1 MFTSI
6 LSAAGG
12 NLTVIGAVVCTVA
25 SIILGLVISFVY
37 MSEGKCSKNF
47 AVTLVTLPVLVQ
59 VVIMMVNGNLG
70 TSVAILGAFSL
81 VRFRSVPGTSKEICC
96 VFFAMA
102 IGLATGMGF
111 ITFAVMITLVISVLF
126 LILSKTSFG
135 ETNSGVKQLK
145 VTIPETLDYT
155 EVFDDLFEKYT
166 KEATLEK
173 VKTTNLGSMFELH
186 YDIIL
191 KDDKQ
196 EKALI
201 DELRC
206 RNGNLTIMCS
216 RPQAAKE
223 QL

>member
-6 LSAAGG
+6 LESTGG
-12 NLTVIGAVVCTVA
+12 LTIGGAIICTVA
-25 SIILGLVISFVY
+25 SIILGLTIAYIY
-37 MSEGKCSKNF
+37 MAQGRCSKNF
-47 AVTLVTLPVLVQ
+47 AITLVTLPVLVQ

-70 TSVAILGAFSL
+70 TGVAILGAFGL

-102 IGLATGMGF
+102 VGLATGLGI
-111 ITFAVMITLVISVLF
+111 ITFAVMITVVISLLL
-126 LILSKTSFG
+126 LILSKTTFG
-135 ETNSGVKQLK
+135 ETKSLRFLK
-145 VTIPETLDYT
+145 ITIPESLDYT
-155 EVFDDLFEKYT
+155 EVFNDIFERYA
-166 KEATLEK
+166 KEVTLNR
-173 VKTTNLGSMFELH
+173 VKTTNLGSLFELN
-186 YDIIL
+186 YDIVL

-206 RNGNLTIMCS
+206 RNGNLTIVCS
-216 RPQAAKE
+216 RPQMEKE

>member
-6 LSAAGG
+6 LESTGG
-12 NLTVIGAVVCTVA
+12 LTIGGAIICTVA
-25 SIILGLVISFVY
+25 SIILGLTIAYIY
-37 MSEGKCSKNF
+37 MGQGRCSKNF
-47 AVTLVTLPVLVQ
+47 AITLVTLPVLVQ

-70 TSVAILGAFSL
+70 TGVAILGAFGL

-102 IGLATGMGF
+102 VGLATGMGF
-111 ITFAVMITLVISVLF
+111 ITFAVMITVVISLLL
-126 LILSKTSFG
+126 LILSKTTFG
-135 ETNSGVKQLK
+135 ETKSLRLLK
-145 VTIPETLDYT
+145 ITIPESLDYT
-155 EVFDDLFEKYT
+155 EVFNDIFERYT
-166 KEATLEK
+166 KEVTLNR
-173 VKTTNLGSMFELH
+173 VKTTNLGSLFELN
-186 YDIIL
+186 YDIVL

-206 RNGNLTIMCS
+206 RNGNLTIVCG
-216 RPQAAKE
+216 RPQMEKE

>member
-6 LSAAGG
+6 LESTGG
-12 NLTVIGAVVCTVA
+12 LTIGGAIICTVA
-25 SIILGLVISFVY
+25 SIILGLTIAYIY
-37 MSEGKCSKNF
+37 MGQGRCSKNF
-47 AVTLVTLPVLVQ
+47 AITLVTLPVLVQ

-70 TSVAILGAFSL
+70 TGVAILGAFGL

-102 IGLATGMGF
+102 VGLATGMGF
-111 ITFAVMITLVISVLF
+111 ITFAVMITVVISLLL
-126 LILSKTSFG
+126 LILSKTTFG
-135 ETNSGVKQLK
+135 ETKSLRLLK
-145 VTIPETLDYT
+145 ITIPESLDYT
-155 EVFDDLFEKYT
+155 EAFNDIFERYA
-166 KEATLEK
+166 KEVTLNR
-173 VKTTNLGSMFELH
+173 VKTTNLGSLFELN
-186 YDIIL
+186 YDIVL

-206 RNGNLTIMCS
+206 RNGNLTIVCS
-216 RPQAAKE
+216 RPQMEKE

>member
-6 LSAAGG
+6 LESTGG
-12 NLTVIGAVVCTVA
+12 LTIGGAIICTVA
-25 SIILGLVISFVY
+25 SIILGLTIAYIY
-37 MSEGKCSKNF
+37 MGQGRCSKNF
-47 AVTLVTLPVLVQ
+47 AITLVTLPVLVQ

-70 TSVAILGAFSL
+70 TGVAILGAFGL

-102 IGLATGMGF
+102 VGLATGMGF
-111 ITFAVMITLVISVLF
+111 ITFAVMITVVISLLL
-126 LILSKTSFG
+126 LILSKTTFG
-135 ETNSGVKQLK
+135 ETKSLRLLK
-145 VTIPETLDYT
+145 ITIPESLDYT
-155 EVFDDLFEKYT
+155 EVFNDIFERYA
-166 KEATLEK
+166 KEVTLNR
-173 VKTTNLGSMFELH
+173 VKTTNLGSLFELN
-186 YDIIL
+186 YDIVL

-206 RNGNLTIMCS
+206 RNGNLTIVCS
-216 RPQAAKE
+216 RPQMEKE